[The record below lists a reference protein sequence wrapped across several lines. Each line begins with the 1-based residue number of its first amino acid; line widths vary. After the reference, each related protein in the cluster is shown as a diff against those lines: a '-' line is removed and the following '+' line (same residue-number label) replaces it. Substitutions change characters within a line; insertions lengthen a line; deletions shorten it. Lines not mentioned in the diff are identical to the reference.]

1 MQNQINKNTYN
12 KPRQISNESSSDT
25 DKTSGSL
32 FKSTTV
38 GAGTSRVKELP
49 ASFYS
54 RYASLDEFLSAAS
67 PEKNNISSNTG
78 DDSIKNRK
86 KNFKKELGERKST
99 LKQSNVLKG
108 AAIPPSTQST
118 GKVTKIQRT
127 KNVAKIT
134 NKSQAQNFIEEMNRD
149 YDHNICLDRFMH
161 DIEQNQK
168 HETTKKEQ
176 IKGPKGDSID
186 RNCNISPSST
196 TLSSSSSNMPH
207 SNEDTDSSRN
217 SESIKSS
224 NQESSK
230 NKGNVNNANSSN
242 SSNASS
248 NASNSGKEDKITSND
263 KDIAISSSKS
273 SESGEKSTDQSS
285 KHMTS
290 IESGIGSSLIIG
302 EDETNSSQTGQSICS
317 SSAASLLEK
326 SKNYKGGKL
335 GRKRKRGYIYNPQ
348 PVIEKPP
355 KQFVPEQ
362 KKDQSYWDK
371 RQRNNEAARRSREMR
386 RLKEKETHD
395 KLDRLKKENEALRV
409 AITLLIQRNKNLEFI
424 INELDKRE
432 TPTPITVPISC

>member
-1 MQNQINKNTYN
+1 M
-12 KPRQISNESSSDT
+12 
-25 DKTSGSL
+25 
-32 FKSTTV
+32 

-49 ASFYS
+49 APFYS

-67 PEKNNISSNTG
+67 SENNNSSSNAGEDSDKNGKNNL
-78 DDSIKNRK
+78 
-86 KNFKKELGERKST
+86 KKELGERKPT
-99 LKQSNVLKG
+99 QKQSKLLKE

-118 GKVTKIQRT
+118 GKVTKVHRT
-127 KNVAKIT
+127 KNVTKIT
-134 NKSQAQNFIEEMNRD
+134 NKSQAQDFIEEMNRD

-168 HETTKKEQ
+168 QQTTGKEQ
-176 IKGPKGDSID
+176 NEEQQKSID
-186 RNCNISPSST
+186 RNCNISPSNTS
-196 TLSSSSSNMPH
+196 LSSSSSNIPN

-224 NQESSK
+224 NQESIK
-230 NKGNVNNANSSN
+230 NKGDANNTNSSN

-248 NASNSGKEDKITSND
+248 NASNSEKEDKIISND
-263 KDIAISSSKS
+263 KDITMSSSKS

-285 KHMTS
+285 KHIPS
-290 IESGIGSSLIIG
+290 IESGIGSSLVIAD
-302 EDETNSSQTGQSICS
+302 DETNSSQTGQSMCS
-317 SSAASLLEK
+317 SSASLLEK

-432 TPTPITVPISC
+432 TPTPVTVPISC

>member
-1 MQNQINKNTYN
+1 M
-12 KPRQISNESSSDT
+12 
-25 DKTSGSL
+25 
-32 FKSTTV
+32 

-54 RYASLDEFLSAAS
+54 RYASLDEFLSAS
-67 PEKNNISSNTG
+67 SKKNTSSSNTC
-78 DDSIKNRK
+78 DDSIKNRR
-86 KNFKKELGERKST
+86 KNFEKESGERKST
-99 LKQSNVLKG
+99 LKQSNLLKG

-127 KNVAKIT
+127 KNVAEIT

-168 HETTKKEQ
+168 HKTKKEQ
-176 IKGPKGDSID
+176 IKGSKGDSID
-186 RNCNISPSST
+186 RNCNISPSNT
-196 TLSSSSSNMPH
+196 TLSSSSSNIPL
-207 SNEDTDSSRN
+207 SNEDTDSSQN

-224 NQESSK
+224 NQESSE
-230 NKGNVNNANSSN
+230 NKGNVNTNSSN

-248 NASNSGKEDKITSND
+248 NASNSGKEDKISSND

-273 SESGEKSTDQSS
+273 SDSGEKSTDQSN

-290 IESGIGSSLIIG
+290 IDSGIGSSLIIG
-302 EDETNSSQTGQSICS
+302 EDGTNSSQTGQSTCS

-424 INELDKRE
+424 INEIDKTQR
-432 TPTPITVPISC
+432 PVTVPISC